1 MTNFWMQ
8 FDQHLFHLINH
19 DWSNPV
25 FDALMPIFRNPK
37 TWVPL
42 YIFIIG
48 FSIYRYRKVAI
59 LLIALLAASAGTA
72 DFVCVRVIKAYV
84 KRVRPC
90 NDQAFEPTVINRVPC
105 GTGLSFPS
113 AHASDHFAIA
123 IFCCFAFKRNW
134 RWILLFAIFWAA
146 LICYAQVY
154 VGVHYPVDVI
164 SGAALGAFIG
174 CLYGLVYNRLYLKY
188 S

>member
-1 MTNFWMQ
+1 MTFPWTQ

-19 DWSNPV
+19 DWGNPV
-25 FDALMPIFRNPK
+25 FDVLMPILRNPK
-37 TWVPL
+37 TWIPL

-48 FSIYRYRKVAI
+48 FSIYRYKKIAV
-59 LLIALLAASAGTA
+59 LLIVLLAASVGTA

-90 NDQAFEPTVINRVPC
+90 NDQAVEPTVVNRVPC

-123 IFCCFAFKRNW
+123 IFCCFAFGRNW
-134 RWILLFAIFWAA
+134 RWIWFFAVFWAA

-154 VGVHYPVDVI
+154 VGVHYPVDVLA
-164 SGAALGAFIG
+164 GAAFGSMIG
-174 CLYGLVYNRLYLKY
+174 WLYGLVYNRLYFKF